1 MQELLGGEFVVDN
14 DNTADWAIEK
24 ITEAL
29 AERDRLI
36 SIADAKIKEL
46 QEQKKALTEKSE
58 SATGYLTGKLYD
70 YFQTVKP
77 STATK
82 TQTTYKLLSG
92 TLILKKQQPE
102 FVRDENAMVEW
113 AKTTAPAFIKVKE
126 SVDWAEL
133 KKQSSVDGEAVVFSD
148 TGEVI
153 PGIKAVQREDV
164 FEVKK

>member
-14 DNTADWAIEK
+14 DITADWAIGK
-24 ITEAL
+24 ITEAF
-29 AERDRLI
+29 AERDRLVA
-36 SIADAKIKEL
+36 IADAKIKEL
-46 QEQKKALTEKSE
+46 QEQKKALVEKAE
-58 SATGYLTGKLYD
+58 SANGYLTGKLYD

-92 TLILKKQQPE
+92 TLVLKKQQPE
-102 FVRDENAMVEW
+102 FVRDETAMVAW
-113 AKTTAPAFIKVKE
+113 AKASAPTFVKVKE

-133 KKQSSVDGEAVVFSD
+133 KKQTTVDGEAVVLAES
-148 TGEVI
+148 GEVI